1 MTIPAAADGSGSTL
15 TFSGLTANIIS
26 IDGPSFSREQID
38 TTHLGTTVTK
48 TSTPAD
54 LYDAGEITCEIEL
67 DPSYL
72 VPISGAP
79 GSLAILWSSATPKTW
94 TWSSAYCTSFK
105 TGAQVGQR
113 LQATVGFKLNG
124 APTIS

>member
-1 MTIPAAADGSGSTL
+1 MTIPNAADGHGTTL
-15 TFSGLTANIIS
+15 TFSGLVANMIS

-54 LYDAGEITCEIEL
+54 LFDAGEISVEIEF
-67 DPSYL
+67 DPSYI
-72 VPISGAP
+72 VPIDGTT
-79 GSLAILWSSATPKTW
+79 GSLAVRWAGATPATW

-105 TGAQVGQR
+105 TGAQTGQR
-113 LQATVGFKLNG
+113 LAATVGFKLNG
-124 APTIS
+124 KPVIS